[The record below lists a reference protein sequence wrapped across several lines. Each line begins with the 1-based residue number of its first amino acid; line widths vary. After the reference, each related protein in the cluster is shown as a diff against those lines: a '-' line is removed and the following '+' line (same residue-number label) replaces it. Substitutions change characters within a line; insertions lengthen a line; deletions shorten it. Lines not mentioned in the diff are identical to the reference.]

1 MRTVVIY
8 PGRFQPSHLGHK
20 AVYSQLVKQ
29 FGEPNVFIA
38 TSDVQSPATSPF
50 SFKEKLEM
58 FAKMGV
64 PTGKVALVK
73 NPYQAQEITSQIP
86 DKEDTALV
94 FAVGEKDMSGAEA
107 RFKFGTKKDGSA
119 SYMQPFPKDGK
130 LKPLTQHAYVMVA
143 PTVNFKV
150 KGRDANSATEVR
162 NLYAKGNENDHKQ
175 IIQDLY
181 GTMDDN
187 IEDMFDKKLLP
198 VNELQQFVYS
208 SRRQPS
214 KLVPESRDRVQ
225 KLIRSVMLAEQRV
238 RDTYAPMFE
247 DLIPDYLDE
256 KK

>member
-1 MRTVVIY
+1 MRTIVIF
-8 PGRFQPSHLGHK
+8 PGRFQPAHLGHK
-20 AVYSQLVKQ
+20 AVYDQLVKQ
-29 FGEPNVFIA
+29 FGESNVFIA

-50 SFKEKLEM
+50 SFQEKLQM

-64 PTGKVALVK
+64 PTGKVAQVK
-73 NPYQAQEITSQIP
+73 NPYQAQEIVDQIP
-86 DKEDTALV
+86 DKDDVALV
-94 FAVGEKDMSGAEA
+94 FAVSQKDMRGDEA
-107 RFKFGTKKDGSA
+107 RFKFGTKRDGSP

-162 NLYAKGNENDHKQ
+162 QLYAKGNENDHKQ

-181 GTMDDN
+181 GTLDN
-187 IEDMFDKKLLP
+187 KIEAMFDKKLLP

-208 SRRQPS
+208 SRRQPE
-214 KLVPESRDRVQ
+214 KLVPESRHKMR
-225 KLIRSVMLAEQRV
+225 KLIKNVMLAEERV
-238 RDTYAPMFE
+238 RRTYSPMFE
-247 DLIPDYLDE
+247 DLVQDYLDE